1 MAKCLTTSGIP
12 KDKSEI
18 IIVNNRRVYKR
29 DRQIS
34 LNALAR
40 ADFSCEI
47 NEEHPLFMRRNS
59 DVAYTE
65 PHHLIPMAYSDK
77 FESSLDVEENIVSL
91 CSNFHNQLHYGKGF
105 ELLLENSYNKKERIL
120 IVS

>member
-1 MAKCLTTSGIP
+1 
-12 KDKSEI
+12 
-18 IIVNNRRVYKR
+18 
-29 DRQIS
+29 
-34 LNALAR
+34 
-40 ADFSCEI
+40 
-47 NEEHPLFMRRNS
+47 MRRNS
-59 DVAYTE
+59 DVMYTE

-91 CSNFHNQLHYGKGF
+91 CSNFHNQLHYGNGF